1 VRVAFQRPAEALF
14 SRILIANRGEIAVR
28 VARTCRDLG
37 VECVAV
43 HSDADRTAR
52 HVALADRSVRLP
64 GVAPDETYLNAHSII
79 DAARSSAAEAIHPGY
94 GFLSENPDFAAR
106 VRDAGLVWIGPPP
119 DAIRA
124 LGNKI
129 SARRIATEAG
139 VAVVPGL
146 LEPVTD
152 AEAAR
157 SFAREHG
164 YPIAVKA
171 AGGGGGR
178 GLKVAASPQEIDGAW
193 SAARREAAAYFGSS
207 DVYVERY
214 LESPKH
220 LEVQLLA
227 PNRDEAMWLGVR
239 DCSLQRRHQKLVEE
253 TPPPKWGDRADEM
266 GAAAIALSKAAGYVN
281 AGTVELLVDESGD
294 FYFLEVNSRL
304 QVEHTVTEEVYGID
318 LVACQLRIAAGDELD
333 FTQTDLEPHGH
344 AIECRINAEDPA
356 RQYMPAPGRLDRYVE
371 PGGLGVRVDSGYA
384 QGDEIPS
391 AYDSLLAKLVTW
403 GRTRQEA
410 TARMRRALDE
420 FVVEGVATTIP
431 VHRELLAGPEWGTGS
446 HTTTTIETTWRPA
459 VAAPVLEAPV
469 ERRVRLWNPAMSASI
484 AGAGGRVTSE
494 GEVVA
499 PMQGTILDVLVRLGQ
514 QVAEGEPLIVL
525 EAMKMET
532 KMLAPRSGT
541 VVAMYVAAGDKAT
554 AGQILALVE

>member
-1 VRVAFQRPAEALF
+1 MAFKRPAETLF

-28 VARTCRDLG
+28 VARTCKELG

-43 HSDADRTAR
+43 YSDPDRSAR
-52 HVALADRSVRLP
+52 HVALADRSMRLP
-64 GVAPDETYLNAHSII
+64 GMAPDETYLNAHSII
-79 DAARSSAAEAIHPGY
+79 DAALSSGAEAIHPGY

-106 VRDAGLVWIGPPP
+106 VLDAGLVWIGPPP

-124 LGNKI
+124 LGDKI
-129 SARRIATEAG
+129 SARRIATEVG

-157 SFAREHG
+157 SFASEHG
-164 YPIAVKA
+164 YPIAIKA

-193 SAARREAAAYFGSS
+193 SAARREATAYFDSS

-220 LEVQLLA
+220 MEVQVLA

-239 DCSLQRRHQKLVEE
+239 DCSVQRRHQKLVEE
-253 TPPPKWGDRADEM
+253 TPPPKWGERVDEM

-281 AGTVELLVDESGD
+281 AGTVEMLVDSSGD

-318 LVACQLRIAAGDELD
+318 LVACQLRIAAGDALD
-333 FTQTDLEPHGH
+333 FTQTDLQPHGH

-356 RQYMPAPGRLDRYVE
+356 RHFMPTPGRLDRYVE
-371 PGGLGVRVDSGYA
+371 PGGFGVRVDSGYA

-391 AYDSLLAKLVTW
+391 AYDSLLAKLITW

-410 TARMRRALDE
+410 TTRMRRALDE
-420 FVVEGVATTIP
+420 FVVEGVATTIS
-431 VHRELLAGPEWGTGS
+431 VHRELLVGQEWSAGA
-446 HTTTTIETTWRPA
+446 HTTTTIEATGRLDA
-459 VAAPVLEAPV
+459 QAPVPEAPV
-469 ERRVRLWNPAMSASI
+469 ERRVRLWNPSMSAST
-484 AGAGGRVTSE
+484 AGASGRVTSA

-499 PMQGTILDVLVRLGQ
+499 PMQGTILDVLVGRGQ

-532 KMLAPRSGT
+532 KVAAPRSGT
-541 VVAMYVAAGDKAT
+541 VAEMYVGTGDKTT
-554 AGQILALVE
+554 AGQLLALLE

>member
-1 VRVAFQRPAEALF
+1 LF

-28 VARTCRDLG
+28 VARTCRELG

-79 DAARSSAAEAIHPGY
+79 DAARSSGAEAIHPGY
-94 GFLSENPDFAAR
+94 GFLSENADFAAR
-106 VRDAGLVWIGPPP
+106 VIDAGLVWIGPPP

-124 LGNKI
+124 LGDKI
-129 SARRIATEAG
+129 SARRMATEAG
-139 VAVVPGL
+139 VSVVPGSL
-146 LEPVTD
+146 ASVTHP
-152 AEAAR
+152 EAAR
-157 SFAREHG
+157 SFGSEHG
-164 YPIAVKA
+164 YPIAIKA

-178 GLKVAASPQEIDGAW
+178 GLKVAASPEEIEEAW
-193 SAARREAAAYFGSS
+193 SAARREAEAYFGSS

-214 LESPKH
+214 LAAPKH

-253 TPPPKWGDRADEM
+253 TPPPKWGERADEM
-266 GAAAIALSKAAGYVN
+266 GAAAVALSKAAGYVN
-281 AGTVELLVDESGD
+281 AGTVEMLVDESGD

-318 LVACQLRIAAGDELD
+318 LVACQLRIAAGDALG
-333 FTQTDLEPHGH
+333 FTQADLQPRGH

-356 RQYMPAPGRLDRYVE
+356 RDFMPAPGRLDRYVE
-371 PGGLGVRVDSGYA
+371 PGGFGVRVDSGYA

-391 AYDSLLAKLVTW
+391 AYDSLLAKLITW
-403 GRTRQEA
+403 GRTRDEA
-410 TARMRRALDE
+410 SDRMRRALDE

-431 VHRELLAGPEWGTGS
+431 FHSRLLAGSDWSEGS
-446 HTTTTIETTWRPA
+446 HTTTTIETTGRLD
-459 VAAPVLEAPV
+459 APVASVKVPGEQ
-469 ERRVRLWNPAMSASI
+469 RVRLWNPAMPASTAGPGGPVPSA
-484 AGAGGRVTSE
+484 

-499 PMQGTILDVLVRLGQ
+499 PMQGTILDVLVGRGQ
-514 QVAEGEPLIVL
+514 QVAEGEPLMIL

-532 KMLAPRSGT
+532 KVAAPRSGT
-541 VVAMYVAAGDKAT
+541 VAEMYVGAGDRAT
-554 AGQILALVE
+554 AGQLLALVE